1 MSANGISHLALK
13 RDRQDSKLEI
23 AMAKR
28 QGKVVATD
36 GTISGSVD
44 SSKPYYR
51 ENNTL
56 DITLVIQTYSQQV
69 LGYDLL
75 LRVLY

>member
-51 ENNTL
+51 ENNTM
-56 DITLVIQTYSQQV
+56 DITQLQ
-69 LGYDLL
+69 
-75 LRVLY
+75 

>member
-1 MSANGISHLALK
+1 MVVYYVSKWYLALSTQHLALK
-13 RDRQDSKLEI
+13 RDRQDQKLAI
-23 AMAKR
+23 ASAKK
-28 QGKVVATD
+28 QGKTVATD

-56 DITLVIQTYSQQV
+56 DITQLQ
-69 LGYDLL
+69 
-75 LRVLY
+75 

>member
-28 QGKVVATD
+28 QGKAVATD
-36 GTISGSVD
+36 GTI
-44 SSKPYYR
+44 
-51 ENNTL
+51 
-56 DITLVIQTYSQQV
+56 
-69 LGYDLL
+69 
-75 LRVLY
+75 